1 MLKTRILTALALL
14 GFLIPT
20 LFRAPQWAWV
30 LVGTVIVTAAAWE
43 WGGLLQAGSLKR
55 NGFAALTALLCLGLA
70 WIDPAAAGFHADGA
84 TPYAILHGGTINRP
98 LYGLGVFFWCG
109 MMPLWLRHK
118 WVLGDTVLGWSM
130 GWVVLIP
137 AWLAL
142 VHLRAVDVPLLLAV
156 LAIAWVADVAAYFA
170 GKRWGRHKLAPSIS
184 PGKTWEG
191 AAGALVG
198 ILVFGGILSMTTVYP
213 LPVIPTVLALCL
225 LTAVSIMGDLF
236 ESLIKR
242 QAGLKDSSQLL
253 PGHGGVLDRVD
264 SLTSTLPLSAALLL
278 LFFP

>member
-14 GFLIPT
+14 AVLLPT
-20 LFRAPQWAWV
+20 LFRAPHWLWV
-30 LVGTVIVTAAAWE
+30 VAGTVIVTAAAWE
-43 WGGLLQAGSLKR
+43 WGGLLKASATKQK
-55 NGFAALTALLCLGLA
+55 GFAALTALLCLILA
-70 WIDPAAAGFHADGA
+70 ILDPAGVGFHAEGA
-84 TPYAILHGGTINRP
+84 TQYAVLHAGSINRP

-109 MMPLWLRHK
+109 VIPMWLRHK
-118 WVLGDTVLGWSM
+118 WALGDTLLGWSI

-137 AWLAL
+137 SWLAL

-156 LAIAWVADVAAYFA
+156 LAIAWVADVAAYFS
-170 GKRWGRHKLAPSIS
+170 GKRWGRHKLAPTIS